1 TIESMQSS
9 TKVLISAFAAW
20 SGLALA
26 HHSTAMFDMGK
37 PTTIEGTVKNFE
49 WVNPHVYLHLDVLNS
64 EGKPEEW
71 LVETH
76 SPAIMLR
83 RGYTKD
89 YFKPGEKIT
98 VVGGAVK
105 DGTRMMRLLRGNK
118 ADGTKFYGDD
128 FSPGT
133 TGATSTQ

>member
-1 TIESMQSS
+1 MK
-9 TKVLISAFAAW
+9 TKLLILLFAAW
-20 SGLALA
+20 SRLASA
-26 HHSTAMFDMGK
+26 HHSTSMFNMEK
-37 PTTIEGTVKNFE
+37 PTTIEGAVKTFE

-64 EGKPEEW
+64 GSKLEEW
-71 LVETH
+71 IVEIH

-98 VVGGAVK
+98 VVGGAIK
-105 DGTRMMRLLRGNK
+105 DGTHMMRLLRGTK

-128 FSPGT
+128 FSPSA
-133 TGATSTQ
+133 TGAASTQ